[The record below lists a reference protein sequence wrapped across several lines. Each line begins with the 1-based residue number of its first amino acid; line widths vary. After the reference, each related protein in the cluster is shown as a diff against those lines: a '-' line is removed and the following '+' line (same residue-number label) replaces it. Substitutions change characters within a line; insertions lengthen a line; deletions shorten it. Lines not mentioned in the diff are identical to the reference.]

1 MVKTEMASKKWGLG
15 ARETNKY
22 PYPKTDRLTD
32 PSLVYFRDMSSLSLL
47 TREEETKL
55 GKQKEEGEEEVKRAL
70 YRSPLVFR
78 EVLALGEDLRKR
90 KLSIRRM
97 VEGLDDR
104 ECSKEEKLERRQEV
118 LKLLGRIE
126 ALDRRRSVLEET
138 LRGEKRPDGD
148 KLERELEKCRRKL
161 AHALERVDLKR
172 EWIQQIAAHLQD
184 YVARREAIEEP
195 VSLWSREEA
204 GEVLRAIEQG
214 QVKAKQAK
222 DALVEANLRLVV
234 TVAKKYTR
242 WGLTFPDLIQ
252 EGNIGLMKAAEK
264 YDYRKGY
271 KFSTYAI
278 WWIRQSMTRAIAEQ
292 SRVIRVPVYITDT
305 IKRLNAVSHRL
316 RKELKR
322 RPTLDEIGHEMGL
335 SSQQAQELLQLT
347 KRPVSLE
354 TPIGNEESR
363 LGDLIHDRRNPSPL
377 EVIKN
382 REVSEQ
388 VEQALTTLTPK
399 EEQVI
404 RMRFGIGEGIHHT
417 LQEIGEL
424 LGLSRERI
432 RQIEMQALEKL
443 KHPSKQKSLEV
454 LLEEGEAR

>member
-1 MVKTEMASKKWGLG
+1 MVKTEMVSERGVLNP
-15 ARETNKY
+15 RETNKY
-22 PYPKTDRLTD
+22 PYPKSEGLTD
-32 PSLVYFRDMSSLSLL
+32 PSLAYFRDMSCLSLL

-70 YRSPLVFR
+70 YQSPLVFR
-78 EVLALGEDLRKR
+78 VVLSLGKDLRNR

-118 LKLLGRIE
+118 LKLLSQIE
-126 ALDRRRSVLEET
+126 ALDQRRFELEEEV
-138 LRGEKRPDGD
+138 RSQEHPNGD
-148 KLERELEKCRRKL
+148 KLEKELGRCRRKL
-161 AHALERVDLKR
+161 AQTIERVDLKR
-172 EWIQQIAAHLQD
+172 EWIQLIVEQLRAFAA
-184 YVARREAIEEP
+184 RMEEGEE
-195 VSLWSREEA
+195 SLSFWSLEETR
-204 GEVLRAIEQG
+204 EVLTTIEQG
-214 QVKAKQAK
+214 QLKTKQAK

-234 TVAKKYTR
+234 TVAKKYAR
-242 WGLTFPDLIQ
+242 WGLSFPDLIQ

-292 SRVIRVPVYITDT
+292 SRVIRVPVYVTDT

-322 RPTLDEIGHEMGL
+322 RPTLDEIGQEMGL
-335 SSQQAQELLQLT
+335 SPEQAQELLQLT
-347 KRPVSLE
+347 KRPISLE

-363 LGDLIHDRRNPSPL
+363 LGDLIRDRQNPSPV

-388 VEQALTTLTPK
+388 VERALTTLTPK

-404 RMRFGIGEGIHHT
+404 RLRFGIGEGIHHT

-443 KHPSKQKSLEV
+443 KHPSKQKSLEA
-454 LLEEGEAR
+454 LLEEG